1 VLARGPCPG
10 LYFVK
15 INAAQ
20 LVMSTSSIVV
30 LSALVAALV
39 TVTIAYMSASQ
50 RNRRLKQQLT
60 EALSEAHRQRAA
72 LNERTKLDSIKD
84 EFIST
89 VSHELR
95 TPLTSI
101 RGALGLLNSG
111 VLGKLD
117 DKAANLLR
125 IASTNTDRLVR
136 LINDIL
142 DLERMDSGR
151 APLHVRRCSLHDLVL
166 QAVDTMTSLAEA
178 GSVRLIVVPPPAG
191 EVLAFDGDPDRMQQ
205 VLCNLLSNAI
215 KFSPPGATV
224 RILTGIDAANLVL
237 RVEDTG
243 RGVPADKLESI
254 FDRFQQVEASDA
266 RQKGGTG
273 LGLAICRSI
282 VSQHA
287 GNIWAERNDAHDMN
301 NGAGVTARPGTT
313 FIVRLPRVIAADGIL
328 PLPLNPVGS
337 ILVVDDDSNVRH
349 VVGEHLRR
357 NGYTVLEAESGAQ
370 ALVMAEAHPIEA
382 ILLDLYMPGMSGW
395 QTIEHL
401 KAKSSTANIPIV
413 VLSVLSP
420 AARTADGASL
430 VSTTQGWI
438 QKPFN
443 EGLLLAELGR
453 VLHHGTGPGHILL
466 VEDDQDL
473 ATIVLSSF
481 ESDTTASQ
489 VGIQHVSTVG
499 DAMLACRTQAPDIL
513 ILDLT
518 LPDGSGFALV
528 DWLRRQPTL
537 RTLPLV
543 VYSGR
548 DVSAEEMEQLRLGP
562 TQFLAK
568 ARVQPRDVEDLV
580 LAMVRHLRPPILRQ
594 PEA

>member
-1 VLARGPCPG
+1 
-10 LYFVK
+10 
-15 INAAQ
+15 
-20 LVMSTSSIVV
+20 MSTLSIVV

-39 TVTIAYMSASQ
+39 AVTIAYLSAHR
-50 RNRRLKQQLT
+50 RNVRLTQQLT
-60 EALSEAHRQRAA
+60 QALSEARLQSSA
-72 LNERTKLDSIKD
+72 LNEREKLDVIKD

-166 QAVDTMTSLAEA
+166 QSVDTMSSLAEA
-178 GSVRLIVVPPPAG
+178 GSVKLIVVPPPSG
-191 EVLAFDGDPDRMQQ
+191 EMLAFDGDPDRMQQ

-215 KFSPPGATV
+215 KFSPPGASV
-224 RILTGIDAANLVL
+224 RILTGIEGFNLVL

-254 FDRFQQVEASDA
+254 FDRFGQVEASDA

-287 GNIWAERNDAHDMN
+287 GNIWAERNDARSKS
-301 NGAGVTARPGTT
+301 NGAASAHPGTT
-313 FIVRLPRVIAADGIL
+313 FIVRLPRIIAADGVL
-328 PLPLNPVGS
+328 PLPLQPVGS
-337 ILVVDDDSNVRH
+337 ILVVDDDAHVRH
-349 VVGEHLRR
+349 IVGEHLRR
-357 NGYTVLEAESGAQ
+357 NGYTVLEAESGKQ
-370 ALVMAEAHPIEA
+370 ALQMADAHPIEA

-401 KAKSSTANIPIV
+401 KAKSSTAHIPIV

-420 AARTADGASL
+420 SARTADGASL

-453 VLHHGTGPGHILL
+453 VLHRGSGPGHILL
-466 VEDDQDL
+466 VEDDHDL
-473 ATIVLSSF
+473 ATVVLSSF
-481 ESDTTASQ
+481 ENDATAGQ
-489 VGIQHVSTVG
+489 VGIQHVSTIG
-499 DAMLACRTQAPDIL
+499 DAMLACRTLPPDIL

-548 DVSAEEMEQLRLGP
+548 DVSVAEMEQLRLGP

-580 LAMVRHLRPPILRQ
+580 LAMVRHLRPPVLSQ

>member
-1 VLARGPCPG
+1 
-10 LYFVK
+10 
-15 INAAQ
+15 
-20 LVMSTSSIVV
+20 MSTLFIVV
-30 LSALVAALV
+30 LSALAAALV
-39 TVTIAYMSASQ
+39 AITAAYLRARSRNQ
-50 RNRRLKQQLT
+50 RLTQQLT
-60 EALSEAHRQRAA
+60 EALSKAQQQSTA
-72 LNERTKLDSIKD
+72 LNEREKLDTIKD

-125 IASTNTDRLVR
+125 IASSNTDRLVR

-151 APLHVRRCSLHDLVL
+151 APLHMRRCSLHDLVL
-166 QAVDTMTSLAEA
+166 QSVDTMTSLAEA

-191 EVLAFDGDPDRMQQ
+191 EVLAFEGDPDRMQQ

-215 KFSPPGATV
+215 KFSPPGAAV
-224 RILTGIDAANLVL
+224 RILSGIDGPNLVL
-237 RVEDTG
+237 RVEDAG

-287 GNIWAERNDAHDMN
+287 GNIWAERNDAHS
-301 NGAGVTARPGTT
+301 NGSGAQPGTT
-313 FIVRLPRVIAADGIL
+313 FIMRLPRVIAADGVL

-337 ILVVDDDSNVRH
+337 ILVVDDDAHVRH
-349 VVGEHLRR
+349 IVGEHLRR
-357 NGYTVLEAESGAQ
+357 NGYTVLEADSGKQ
-370 ALVMAEAHPIEA
+370 ALQMADLHTIEA

-401 KAKSSTANIPIV
+401 KAKPATAHIPIV

-420 AARTADGASL
+420 AARTTDGTSL

-443 EGLLLAELGR
+443 ESLLLAELGR

-466 VEDDQDL
+466 VEDDHDL
-473 ATIVLSSF
+473 ATVVLSSF
-481 ESDTTASQ
+481 ENDAAAGEI
-489 VGIQHVSTVG
+489 GIQHVSTIG
-499 DAMLACRTQAPDIL
+499 DAMLACRTHPPDIL

-548 DVSAEEMEQLRLGP
+548 DVSAAEMEQLRLGP

>member
-1 VLARGPCPG
+1 
-10 LYFVK
+10 
-15 INAAQ
+15 
-20 LVMSTSSIVV
+20 MSTLSIVV

-39 TVTIAYMSASQ
+39 AVTIAYIHAYQ
-50 RNRRLKQQLT
+50 RSVRLARQLT
-60 EALSEAHRQRAA
+60 DALNESHRQSAA

-151 APLHVRRCSLHDLVL
+151 APLHMRRCSLHDLVL
-166 QAVDTMTSLAEA
+166 QSVDTMSSLAEA
-178 GSVRLIVVPPPAG
+178 GSVRLIVVPPPSG
-191 EVLAFDGDPDRMQQ
+191 EVMAFDGDPDRMQQ

-215 KFSPPGATV
+215 KFSPPGAFV
-224 RILTGIDAANLVL
+224 RILTGIDGTNLVL
-237 RVEDTG
+237 RVEDAG

-254 FDRFQQVEASDA
+254 FDRFSQVEASDA
-266 RQKGGTG
+266 RLKGGTG

-287 GNIWAERNDAHDMN
+287 GNIWAERNDARRNEVSAH
-301 NGAGVTARPGTT
+301 PGTT

-328 PLPLNPVGS
+328 PLPLQPVGS
-337 ILVVDDDSNVRH
+337 ILVVDDDPHVRH

-357 NGYTVLEAESGAQ
+357 NGYTVLEADSGKQ
-370 ALVMAEAHPIEA
+370 ALQMAESHPIEA
-382 ILLDLYMPGMSGW
+382 ILLDLYMPAMSGW

-401 KAKSSTANIPIV
+401 KANPTTAHIPVV

-420 AARTADGASL
+420 AARAADGLSL
-430 VSTTQGWI
+430 VSTTQGWV

-453 VLHHGTGPGHILL
+453 VLHRGSGPGHILL
-466 VEDDQDL
+466 VEDNHDF
-473 ATIVLSSF
+473 ATVVLSSF
-481 ESDTTASQ
+481 ENGSTAGT

-499 DAMLACRTQAPDIL
+499 DAMLACRTLPPDIL

-548 DVSAEEMEQLRLGP
+548 DVSAAEMEQLRLGP

>member
-1 VLARGPCPG
+1 
-10 LYFVK
+10 
-15 INAAQ
+15 
-20 LVMSTSSIVV
+20 MSTLSIVV
-30 LSALVAALV
+30 LSVLVAALV
-39 TVTIAYMSASQ
+39 AVTIAYVRAS
-50 RNRRLKQQLT
+50 RANLRLKQQLT
-60 EALSEAHRQRAA
+60 AAISQARIQNTALD
-72 LNERTKLDSIKD
+72 EREKLDTIKD

-117 DKAANLLR
+117 DKAANLMR

-151 APLHVRRCSLHDLVL
+151 NPPHVRRCSLHDLIV
-166 QAVDTMTSLAEA
+166 QSVDTMGSLAEA
-178 GSVRLIVVPPPAG
+178 SSVQLIVVPPPSG
-191 EVLAFDGDPDRMQQ
+191 EILAFDGDPDRMQQ

-215 KFSPPGATV
+215 KFSPPGAAV
-224 RILTGIDAANLVL
+224 RILTGIDGSNLVL
-237 RVEDTG
+237 RVEDAG
-243 RGVPADKLESI
+243 RGVPTDKLESI
-254 FDRFQQVEASDA
+254 FDRFGQVEASDS

-282 VSQHA
+282 VTQHG
-287 GNIWAERNDAHDMN
+287 GNIWAERNDAHRK
-301 NGAGVTARPGTT
+301 GPGTT
-313 FIVRLPRVIAADGIL
+313 FIVRLPRVIAADGVL
-328 PLPLNPVGS
+328 PLPLQPVGS
-337 ILVVDDDSNVRH
+337 ILVVDDDPHVRH
-349 VVGEHLRR
+349 IVGEHLRR
-357 NGYTVLEAESGAQ
+357 NGYTVLEADSGKQ
-370 ALVMAEAHPIEA
+370 ALQMAESHPIEA

-401 KAKSSTANIPIV
+401 KAKHSTAHIPIV

-420 AARTADGASL
+420 SARTSDGPSL

-466 VEDDQDL
+466 VEDDYDL

-481 ESDTTASQ
+481 ENDTTAGQ
-489 VGIQHVSTVG
+489 IGIQHVSTVG
-499 DAMLACRTQAPDIL
+499 DAMLACRTNAPDIL

-548 DVSAEEMEQLRLGP
+548 DLSSAEMEQLRLGP

-568 ARVQPRDVEDLV
+568 TRVQPRDVEDLV
-580 LAMVRHLRPPILRQ
+580 LAMVRHLRPPVLTP

>member
-1 VLARGPCPG
+1 
-10 LYFVK
+10 
-15 INAAQ
+15 
-20 LVMSTSSIVV
+20 MSTLSIVV
-30 LSALVAALV
+30 LSALLAALV
-39 TVTIAYMSASQ
+39 AVTIACVRARQ
-50 RNRRLKQQLT
+50 RNLRLTHQLAD
-60 EALSEAHRQRAA
+60 ALSEAHRQTAA

-111 VLGKLD
+111 VLGKVD
-117 DKAANLLR
+117 EKAANLLR

-166 QAVDTMTSLAEA
+166 QSVDTMSSLAEA
-178 GSVRLIVVPPPAG
+178 VNVRLIVVPPPSG

-215 KFSPPGATV
+215 KFSPAGASV
-224 RILTGIDAANLVL
+224 RILTGIDGGNLVL
-237 RVEDTG
+237 RVEDAG

-254 FDRFQQVEASDA
+254 FDRFQQVEPSDA

-287 GNIWAERNDAHDMN
+287 GTIWAERNDSSGSGAH
-301 NGAGVTARPGTT
+301 PGTT
-313 FIVRLPRVIAADGIL
+313 FIVRLPRVVAADGVL
-328 PLPLNPVGS
+328 PLPLQPVGS
-337 ILVVDDDSNVRH
+337 ILVVDDDAHVRH
-349 VVGEHLRR
+349 IVGEHLRR
-357 NGYTVLEAESGAQ
+357 SGYTVLEADSGKQ
-370 ALVMAEAHPIEA
+370 ALQMAEAHTVEA

-401 KAKSSTANIPIV
+401 KAKPSTAQIPIV

-420 AARTADGASL
+420 AARTSDGASL

-443 EGLLLAELGR
+443 EDLLLAELGR
-453 VLHHGTGPGHILL
+453 VLHRGSGPGHILL
-466 VEDDQDL
+466 VEDDHDL
-473 ATIVLSSF
+473 ATIVLSGF
-481 ESDTTASQ
+481 ENNAAAGAI
-489 VGIQHVSTVG
+489 GIQHVSTLG

-548 DVSAEEMEQLRLGP
+548 DVTAAEMEQLRLGP

-568 ARVQPRDVEDLV
+568 AHVQPRDVEDLV
-580 LAMVRHLRPPILRQ
+580 LAMVRHLRPPILRP

>member
-1 VLARGPCPG
+1 
-10 LYFVK
+10 
-15 INAAQ
+15 
-20 LVMSTSSIVV
+20 MSTLSILV
-30 LSALVAALV
+30 LSALIGVLAAMSL
-39 TVTIAYMSASQ
+39 AYVDARSRSQ
-50 RNRRLKQQLT
+50 RLARQLAD
-60 EALSEAHRQRAA
+60 ALSEAQRHSAA
-72 LNERTKLDSIKD
+72 LNERTKLDIIKD

-117 DKAANLLR
+117 DKSANLLR

-151 APLHVRRCSLHDLVL
+151 APLHVHRCSLHDLVL
-166 QAVDTMTSLAEA
+166 QSVDTMSSLAEA
-178 GSVRLIVVPPPAG
+178 GNVRLIVVPPPSG
-191 EVLAFDGDPDRMQQ
+191 IVLAFDGDPDRIQQ

-215 KFSPPGATV
+215 KFSPPNASV
-224 RILTGIDAANLVL
+224 RILTGIDGANLVL
-237 RVEDTG
+237 RVEDSG
-243 RGVPADKLESI
+243 RGVPADKIESI
-254 FDRFQQVEASDA
+254 FDRFQQVEPSDA

-282 VSQHA
+282 VGQHA
-287 GNIWAERNDAHDMN
+287 GNIWAERNDAHN
-301 NGAGVTARPGTT
+301 NGAGTHPGTT
-313 FIVRLPRVIAADGIL
+313 FIVRLPRVIAADGVL

-337 ILVVDDDSNVRH
+337 ILVVDDDPHVRH
-349 VVGEHLRR
+349 IVGEHLRR
-357 NGYTVLEAESGAQ
+357 NGYTVLEADSGKQ
-370 ALVMAEAHPIEA
+370 ALLMAMSHSVEA

-401 KAKSSTANIPIV
+401 KANTSTAHIPIV

-430 VSTTQGWI
+430 VSSTQGWI

-453 VLHHGTGPGHILL
+453 VLHRGTGPGHILL
-466 VEDDQDL
+466 VEDDHDL
-473 ATIVLSSF
+473 ATVVLSSF
-481 ESDTTASQ
+481 ENDAAAGEI
-489 VGIQHVSTVG
+489 GIQHVSTVG
-499 DAMLACRTQAPDIL
+499 DAMLACRTLPPDIL

-548 DVSAEEMEQLRLGP
+548 DVSAAEMEQLRLGP
-562 TQFLAK
+562 TQFLTK

-580 LAMVRHLRPPILRQ
+580 LAMVRHLRPPVPRH

>member
-1 VLARGPCPG
+1 
-10 LYFVK
+10 
-15 INAAQ
+15 
-20 LVMSTSSIVV
+20 MSTLSIVV

-39 TVTIAYMSASQ
+39 AVTIAYIRAS
-50 RNRRLKQQLT
+50 RANHHLKQQLT
-60 EALSEAHRQRAA
+60 ATLSQARLQNTALD
-72 LNERTKLDSIKD
+72 EREKLDTIKD

-151 APLHVRRCSLHDLVL
+151 NPPHVRRCSLHDLIM
-166 QAVDTMTSLAEA
+166 QSVDTMGSLAEA
-178 GSVRLIVVPPPAG
+178 SNVQLIVVPPPSG
-191 EVLAFDGDPDRMQQ
+191 EILAFDGDPDRMQQ

-215 KFSPPGATV
+215 KFSPPGAAV
-224 RILTGIDAANLVL
+224 RILTGIDGSNLVL
-237 RVEDTG
+237 RVEDAG

-254 FDRFQQVEASDA
+254 FDRFGQVEASDS

-282 VSQHA
+282 VTQHA
-287 GNIWAERNDAHDMN
+287 GNIWAERNDAHRK
-301 NGAGVTARPGTT
+301 GPGTT
-313 FIVRLPRVIAADGIL
+313 FIVRLPRVIAADGVL
-328 PLPLNPVGS
+328 PLPLQPVGS
-337 ILVVDDDSNVRH
+337 ILVVDDDPHVRH
-349 VVGEHLRR
+349 IVGEHLRR
-357 NGYTVLEAESGAQ
+357 NGYTVLEADSGKQ
-370 ALVMAEAHPIEA
+370 ALQMAEAHPIEA

-401 KAKSSTANIPIV
+401 KAKHTTAHIPIV

-420 AARTADGASL
+420 SARTSDGPSL

-466 VEDDQDL
+466 VEDDHDL

-481 ESDTTASQ
+481 ENDTTAGH

-499 DAMLACRTQAPDIL
+499 DAMLACRTNAPDIL

-548 DVSAEEMEQLRLGP
+548 DLSAAEMEQLRLGP

-568 ARVQPRDVEDLV
+568 TRVQPRDVEDLV
-580 LAMVRHLRPPILRQ
+580 LAMVRHLRPPVLTP